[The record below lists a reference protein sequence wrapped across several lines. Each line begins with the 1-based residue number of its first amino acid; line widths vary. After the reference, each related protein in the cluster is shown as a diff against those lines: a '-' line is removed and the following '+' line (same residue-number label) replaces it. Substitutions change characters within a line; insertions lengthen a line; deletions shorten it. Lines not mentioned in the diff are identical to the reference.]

1 MNPTRRTRRALVVTS
16 VLLYALVF
24 IPSLTSF
31 VFIWAVVVAQIA
43 LFAYAGHV
51 GRHTAVAADETLD
64 ERQRAVKQRIFRRS
78 YHIIMGLAVFLLVL
92 GGLIR
97 VDWWVVVAFLAL
109 VLTLPTYMLLWLEPD
124 PPAEENF
131 SHTSKEIA

>member
-1 MNPTRRTRRALVVTS
+1 MNPTQRTRRILVVAS
-16 VLLYALVF
+16 VLLYVLVF

-31 VFIWAVVVAQIA
+31 AFIGAVVVAQIA

-64 ERQRAVKQRIFRRS
+64 ERQRAVKQQVFQRS
-78 YHIIMGLAVFLLVL
+78 YHVVMGLAVFLLVMGNL
-92 GGLIR
+92 VR
-97 VDWWVVVAFLAL
+97 VDWWVVIAFLVL

-124 PPAEENF
+124 PPEDETIPGMKQA
-131 SHTSKEIA
+131 A

>member
-1 MNPTRRTRRALVVTS
+1 MNPTQRTRRILVVAS
-16 VLLYALVF
+16 VLLYVLVF

-31 VFIWAVVVAQIA
+31 ALIGAVVVAQIA

-64 ERQRAVKQRIFRRS
+64 ERQRAIKQQVFQRS
-78 YHIIMGLAVFLLVL
+78 YHVIMGLAVFLLVT
-92 GGLIR
+92 GGLMR
-97 VDWWVVVAFLAL
+97 VDWWVVIAFLVL

-124 PPAEENF
+124 PPQEEIYVDAQA
-131 SHTSKEIA
+131 S

>member
-1 MNPTRRTRRALVVTS
+1 MNPTQRTRRILVVAS
-16 VLLYALVF
+16 VLLYVLIF

-31 VFIWAVVVAQIA
+31 AFIGAVVVAQIA

-64 ERQRAVKQRIFRRS
+64 ERQRAIKQQVFQRS
-78 YHIIMGLAVFLLVL
+78 YHVIMGLAVFLLVM
-92 GGLIR
+92 GGLMR
-97 VDWWVVVAFLAL
+97 VDWWVVIAFLVL

-124 PPAEENF
+124 PPEDETIPSMKQA
-131 SHTSKEIA
+131 A